1 MASKTPNYNLNI
13 LTYTDAVDIKPIS
26 DNFTTIDTI
35 HKALADRVT
44 AIEGMNLG
52 LTTYIGF
59 SELNADY
66 LETTDPRTL
75 IQNMVDSSILYG
87 YVSAANTYYPSAGSV
102 IVYKWAEKLIDMTFV
117 DDNNEY
123 RVITITPGNY
133 DRYMADAS

>member
-1 MASKTPNYNLNI
+1 MASKTPNYNLNV
-13 LTYTDAVDIKPIS
+13 LTYTDAIDIKPIS

-59 SELNADY
+59 SALNAAY
-66 LETTDPRTL
+66 TETTDIRTI

-87 YVSAANTYYPSAGSV
+87 NISAANTYYPSAGSV
-102 IVYKWAEKLIDMTFV
+102 IIYKWAEQLIDMTFI
-117 DDNNEY
+117 NGSNEY
-123 RVITITPGNY
+123 SVITINPGNY
-133 DRYMADAS
+133 DQYMANAS